1 MARRSVGK
9 ANPST
14 AGVRA
19 RDRHGKTETAGSE
32 SSLKDRLRAL
42 ERERDALRTAFEREQ
57 VRVRKLEEANASAR
71 DRVAWALDS
80 LQNILD
86 GRRQQRNWW
95 TLIDFWRGRP
105 KIRWL
110 AGLRGASRAIRP
122 GGL

>member
-9 ANPST
+9 ANPGT

-19 RDRHGKTETAGSE
+19 RDRHGKSEAPGSE

-42 ERERDALRTAFEREQ
+42 ERERDALRAAFEREQ

-86 GRRQQRNWW
+86 GRR
-95 TLIDFWRGRP
+95 
-105 KIRWL
+105 
-110 AGLRGASRAIRP
+110 
-122 GGL
+122 